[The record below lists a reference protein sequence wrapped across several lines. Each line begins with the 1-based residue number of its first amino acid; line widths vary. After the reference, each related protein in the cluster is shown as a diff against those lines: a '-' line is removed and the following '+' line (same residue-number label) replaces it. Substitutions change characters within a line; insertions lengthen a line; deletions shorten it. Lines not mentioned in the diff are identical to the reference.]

1 MAADSIA
8 FIVFIFFIWIS
19 YFLIHTTVALR
30 RLVNTCQLYS
40 SKSTIRRNCK
50 GDKAV
55 EDTGMNFIMIK
66 WDIDNL
72 CELDCLPSVLY
83 LDDED
88 EDMVDKLSDAYGYCI
103 KEYRILDKEDVL
115 KCLADEILQNS
126 FNKTFSGNYYT
137 DLSDVQDESIERFHY
152 ELNEKDKSNIFDMI
166 CQDCYLL
173 DANWDED
180 DEEEYYDLM
189 LGYGRINNGYEF
201 DDGCKD
207 EEERYNL
214 RQNLL
219 DDLRIKMPLAYD
231 ALNCSL
237 VLPDGT
243 CIENVLSKLQADKL
257 YEDFLYNLIDEKYQ
271 L

>member
-1 MAADSIA
+1 
-8 FIVFIFFIWIS
+8 
-19 YFLIHTTVALR
+19 
-30 RLVNTCQLYS
+30 
-40 SKSTIRRNCK
+40 
-50 GDKAV
+50 
-55 EDTGMNFIMIK
+55 MIK

-88 EDMVDKLSDAYGYCI
+88 ENMVDKLSDAYGYCI

-137 DLSDVQDESIERFHY
+137 YLSDVQDESIERFHY
-152 ELNEKDKSNIFDMI
+152 ELNEKDKSEIFDLI
-166 CQDCYLL
+166 CQDFYLL

-180 DEEEYYDLM
+180 DDEEYYDLM

-201 DDGCKD
+201 DDGCDD

-214 RQNLL
+214 R
-219 DDLRIKMPLAYD
+219 
-231 ALNCSL
+231 
-237 VLPDGT
+237 
-243 CIENVLSKLQADKL
+243 
-257 YEDFLYNLIDEKYQ
+257 
-271 L
+271 

>member
-1 MAADSIA
+1 M
-8 FIVFIFFIWIS
+8 
-19 YFLIHTTVALR
+19 
-30 RLVNTCQLYS
+30 
-40 SKSTIRRNCK
+40 
-50 GDKAV
+50 
-55 EDTGMNFIMIK
+55 
-66 WDIDNL
+66 
-72 CELDCLPSVLY
+72 
-83 LDDED
+83 
-88 EDMVDKLSDAYGYCI
+88 
-103 KEYRILDKEDVL
+103 
-115 KCLADEILQNS
+115 
-126 FNKTFSGNYYT
+126 
-137 DLSDVQDESIERFHY
+137 ERFHY
-152 ELNEKDKSNIFDMI
+152 MLTENDKSDIFDLI
-166 CQDCYLL
+166 CQDFYLL

-180 DEEEYYDLM
+180 DDEEYYDLM

-257 YEDFLYNLIDEKYQ
+257 YEDFMYNLIDEKYQ

>member
-1 MAADSIA
+1 
-8 FIVFIFFIWIS
+8 
-19 YFLIHTTVALR
+19 
-30 RLVNTCQLYS
+30 
-40 SKSTIRRNCK
+40 
-50 GDKAV
+50 
-55 EDTGMNFIMIK
+55 MNFIMIK

-72 CELDCLPSVLY
+72 CELDCLPPVLY

-137 DLSDVQDESIERFHY
+137 YLSDIQEESMDRFHY
-152 ELNEKDKSNIFDMI
+152 MLTENDKSEIFDLI
-166 CQDCYLL
+166 CQDFYLL

-180 DEEEYYDLM
+180 DDEEYYDLM

-219 DDLRIKMPLAYD
+219 DDLRIKMPLVYD
-231 ALNCSL
+231 VLNCSL

-243 CIENVLSKLQADKL
+243 CIENVLSKLQADKI
-257 YEDFLYNLIDEKYQ
+257 YEDFMYNLIDEKYQ

>member
-180 DEEEYYDLM
+180 DDEEYYDLM

>member
-1 MAADSIA
+1 MAANSIA
-8 FIVFIFFIWIS
+8 FIDFIFFIYIS
-19 YFLIHTTVALR
+19 YFQIHTTVALR

-180 DEEEYYDLM
+180 DDEEYYDLM

-201 DDGCKD
+201 NDGCKD

>member
-1 MAADSIA
+1 
-8 FIVFIFFIWIS
+8 
-19 YFLIHTTVALR
+19 
-30 RLVNTCQLYS
+30 
-40 SKSTIRRNCK
+40 
-50 GDKAV
+50 
-55 EDTGMNFIMIK
+55 MNFIMIK
-66 WDIDNL
+66 WDVDNL
-72 CELDCLPSVLY
+72 NELDCLPPVLY

-115 KCLADEILQNS
+115 KCLADEILANS

-180 DEEEYYDLM
+180 DDEEYYDLM

-201 DDGCKD
+201 DDGCDD

-219 DDLRIKMPLAYD
+219 DDLRIKTPLAYD
-231 ALNCSL
+231 ILNCSL
-237 VLPDGT
+237 TLPDGRI
-243 CIENVLSKLQADKL
+243 IENVLSKLQADKL

>member
-137 DLSDVQDESIERFHY
+137 DLSDVQGESIERFHY

-180 DEEEYYDLM
+180 DDEEYYDLM

>member
-1 MAADSIA
+1 
-8 FIVFIFFIWIS
+8 
-19 YFLIHTTVALR
+19 
-30 RLVNTCQLYS
+30 
-40 SKSTIRRNCK
+40 
-50 GDKAV
+50 
-55 EDTGMNFIMIK
+55 MNFIMIK
-66 WDIDNL
+66 WDVDNL
-72 CELDCLPSVLY
+72 NELDCLPPVLY

-88 EDMVDKLSDAYGYCI
+88 ENMVDKLSDAYGYCI

-137 DLSDVQDESIERFHY
+137 YLSDVQDESMDRFHY
-152 ELNEKDKSNIFDMI
+152 MLTENDKSNIFDMI

-180 DEEEYYDLM
+180 DDEEYYDLM

-219 DDLRIKMPLAYD
+219 DDLRIKMPLVYD
-231 ALNCSL
+231 VLNCSL
-237 VLPDGT
+237 TLPDGGI
-243 CIENVLSKLQADKL
+243 IENVLSKLQANKL
-257 YEDFLYNLIDEKYQ
+257 YEDFMYDWIDVKYQ

>member
-1 MAADSIA
+1 
-8 FIVFIFFIWIS
+8 
-19 YFLIHTTVALR
+19 
-30 RLVNTCQLYS
+30 
-40 SKSTIRRNCK
+40 
-50 GDKAV
+50 
-55 EDTGMNFIMIK
+55 MNFIMIK

-88 EDMVDKLSDAYGYCI
+88 EDMVDKLSDTYGYCI
-103 KEYRILDKEDVL
+103 KEYRILDKGDVL

-137 DLSDVQDESIERFHY
+137 YLSDVQDECMDRFHY
-152 ELNEKDKSNIFDMI
+152 MLTKNDKSEIFDLI
-166 CQDCYLL
+166 CQDFYLL

-180 DEEEYYDLM
+180 DDEEYYDLM

-207 EEERYNL
+207 EKERYDL

-219 DDLRIKMPLAYD
+219 DDLRVKTPLAYD

-237 VLPDGT
+237 TLPDGGI
-243 CIENVLSKLQADKL
+243 IENVLSKLQANKL
-257 YEDFLYNLIDEKYQ
+257 YEDFLYDWIDVKYP

>member
-103 KEYRILDKEDVL
+103 KEYRILDKDDVL

-137 DLSDVQDESIERFHY
+137 DLSDVQDESIEKFHY

>member
-1 MAADSIA
+1 M
-8 FIVFIFFIWIS
+8 
-19 YFLIHTTVALR
+19 
-30 RLVNTCQLYS
+30 
-40 SKSTIRRNCK
+40 RRNCK

-72 CELDCLPSVLY
+72 CELDCLPPVLY

-137 DLSDVQDESIERFHY
+137 YLSEVQNESMERFHY
-152 ELNEKDKSNIFDMI
+152 ELNEKDKSEIFDLI
-166 CQDCYLL
+166 CQDFYLL

-180 DEEEYYDLM
+180 D
-189 LGYGRINNGYEF
+189 
-201 DDGCKD
+201 GCKD
-207 EEERYNL
+207 EKERYDL

-219 DDLRIKMPLAYD
+219 DDLRVKTPLAYD

-237 VLPDGT
+237 TLPDGGI
-243 CIENVLSKLQADKL
+243 IENVLSKLQANKL
-257 YEDFLYNLIDEKYQ
+257 YEDFLYDWIDVKYP

>member
-8 FIVFIFFIWIS
+8 FIDFIFFIYIS
-19 YFLIHTTVALR
+19 YFQIHTTVALR

-180 DEEEYYDLM
+180 DDEEYYDLM

-201 DDGCKD
+201 NDGCKD

>member
-1 MAADSIA
+1 
-8 FIVFIFFIWIS
+8 
-19 YFLIHTTVALR
+19 
-30 RLVNTCQLYS
+30 
-40 SKSTIRRNCK
+40 
-50 GDKAV
+50 
-55 EDTGMNFIMIK
+55 MNFIMIK

-72 CELDCLPSVLY
+72 CELDCLPPVLY

-137 DLSDVQDESIERFHY
+137 YLSEVQNESMERFHY
-152 ELNEKDKSNIFDMI
+152 ELNEKDKSEIFDLI
-166 CQDCYLL
+166 CQDFYLL
-173 DANWDED
+173 DANWGED
-180 DEEEYYDLM
+180 DSEEYYDLM

-207 EEERYNL
+207 EKERYDL

-219 DDLRIKMPLAYD
+219 DDLRVKTPLAYD

-237 VLPDGT
+237 TLPDGGI
-243 CIENVLSKLQADKL
+243 IENVLSKLQANKL
-257 YEDFLYNLIDEKYQ
+257 YEDFMYDWIDVKYP